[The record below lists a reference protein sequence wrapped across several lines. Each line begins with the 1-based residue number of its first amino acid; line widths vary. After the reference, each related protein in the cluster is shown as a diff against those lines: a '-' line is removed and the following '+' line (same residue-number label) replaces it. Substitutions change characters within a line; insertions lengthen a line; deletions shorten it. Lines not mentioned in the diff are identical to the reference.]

1 MTLLASSP
9 AEVTKLITDMENEV
23 RGIKEAALT
32 MAWHLRGGAT
42 YEDILN
48 MSVDERKTINKIIEA
63 HMETTKKTGLNY
75 F

>member
-1 MTLLASSP
+1 
-9 AEVTKLITDMENEV
+9 MENEV
-23 RGIKEAALT
+23 RGIKESALA

-48 MSVDERKTINKIIEA
+48 MSVDERKAINKIIEG

>member
-1 MTLLASSP
+1 M
-9 AEVTKLITDMENEV
+9 KLIEDMEKDV
-23 RGIKEAALT
+23 GGIKKSALV

-48 MSVDERKTINKIIEA
+48 MSIDERKIINDIIED
-63 HMETTKKTGLNY
+63 HMETTKKTSLPY

>member
-1 MTLLASSP
+1 
-9 AEVTKLITDMENEV
+9 MENEV
-23 RGIKEAALT
+23 RGIKESALA

-48 MSVDERKTINKIIEA
+48 MSVDERKVINKIIEG
-63 HMETTKKTGLNY
+63 HLETTKKTGLNY

>member
-1 MTLLASSP
+1 
-9 AEVTKLITDMENEV
+9 MENEV
-23 RGIKEAALT
+23 RGIKESALT

-48 MSVDERKTINKIIEA
+48 MSVDERKAINKIIEG

>member
-1 MTLLASSP
+1 
-9 AEVTKLITDMENEV
+9 MENEV
-23 RGIKEAALT
+23 RGIKESALA

-48 MSVDERKTINKIIEA
+48 MSVDERKAINKIIEG
-63 HMETTKKTGLNY
+63 HLETTKKTGLNY